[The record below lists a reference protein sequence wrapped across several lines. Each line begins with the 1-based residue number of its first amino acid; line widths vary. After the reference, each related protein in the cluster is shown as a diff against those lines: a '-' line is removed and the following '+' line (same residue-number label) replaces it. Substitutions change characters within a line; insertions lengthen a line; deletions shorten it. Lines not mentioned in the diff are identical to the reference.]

1 MINHNKVLLKKINFN
16 KIIKIIKIGS
26 VVSGKEVSSLEKK
39 ACSFFNHKYAVAVS
53 SGFSA
58 LRLALFSMKK
68 SKKKMKVGL
77 PAYSCVAIPN
87 AAINLNMIIK
97 PYDLLKG
104 KFLPNLK
111 KKYIDNLDAIIFVN
125 TFGNSMTPNKF
136 KFKNNNVIE
145 DFTHGF
151 NKISCNKK
159 SKSLKIISLHATKLI
174 SSFEGGLI
182 LTNNKKQYEFFK
194 FNRYYADKELSP
206 LRQNDLMSEVEATV
220 ALNSLSNL
228 NSNIKY
234 RRKIFN
240 KYLNFI
246 KKNMDKK
253 TYKSIIN
260 VNQNRKIFY
269 RFILSC
275 KNISKIKKKLLK
287 KGIRAEYPVTPWIK
301 NLKKFPVS
309 KFYFENFLS
318 LPFHLNLKE
327 KDIKSVVNEISKIKN
342 ENFN

>member
-16 KIIKIIKIGS
+16 KIKKIIKIGS
-26 VVSGKEVSSLEKK
+26 VVSGKEVYNLEKK

-58 LRLALFSMKK
+58 LRLALSSIRK
-68 SKKKMKVGL
+68 SNKKMIVGL

-87 AAINLNMIIK
+87 AVVNLNMTLK

-104 KFLPNLK
+104 KFLPDLK
-111 KKYIDNLDAIIFVN
+111 KKYLDKLDAIIFVN
-125 TFGNSMTPNKF
+125 TFGNNMTPNKF
-136 KFKNNNVIE
+136 RFKNINVIE

-151 NKISCNKK
+151 TKTSCHKK

-174 SSFEGGLI
+174 SSFEGGII
-182 LTNNKKQYEFFK
+182 LTNNKKQYEFLK

-206 LRQNDLMSEVEATV
+206 SRQNDLMSEVEAAV
-220 ALNSLSNL
+220 ASDSLSNI
-228 NSNIKY
+228 NFNI
-234 RRKIFN
+234 RFRKKMFN
-240 KYLNFI
+240 NYLNFL
-246 KKNMDKK
+246 KKKVDKK
-253 TYKSIIN
+253 VYKSLIT
-260 VNQNRKIFY
+260 VNQNRDIFY

-275 KNISKIKKKLLK
+275 KNISEIKKKFLK
-287 KGIRAEYPVTPWIK
+287 KGIKAEYPISPWVK

-318 LPFHLNLKE
+318 LPFHLSLKT
-327 KDIKSVVNEISKIKN
+327 KDIKSVVNEISKIN
-342 ENFN
+342 HENFN